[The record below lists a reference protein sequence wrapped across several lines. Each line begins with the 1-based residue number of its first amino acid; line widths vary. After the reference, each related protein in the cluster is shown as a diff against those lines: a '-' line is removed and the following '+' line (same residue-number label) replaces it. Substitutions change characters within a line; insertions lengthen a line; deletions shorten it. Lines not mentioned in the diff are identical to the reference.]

1 LRLLVVTLTLSS
13 LAGPQVA
20 SGLPIRPPLAA
31 ASTLETTTGN
41 ESLETAATRATDL
54 GRTVALSLIGL
65 ALAVAGVVMVFRRNF
80 REAVGVMV
88 VGGVAVLLASPAG
101 LTVLQSTVSLLFG
114 SG

>member
-1 LRLLVVTLTLSS
+1 
-13 LAGPQVA
+13 
-20 SGLPIRPPLAA
+20 
-31 ASTLETTTGN
+31 
-41 ESLETAATRATDL
+41 
-54 GRTVALSLIGL
+54 
-65 ALAVAGVVMVFRRNF
+65 MVFRRNF